1 MAKEKKQK
9 KVKKPRESKAPR
21 MSKAEGKKLSGSF
34 GKSKAK
40 AVKLEKD
47 KAGKGG
53 ISIRTQLYIGFLLPV
68 FFIIVVGIVSYQN
81 ASSGLIENYEESAKN
96 AVQMTVSSLDQGLA
110 SVKAMVMELSN
121 DTTVTG
127 YSLGGYDNNT
137 SQKNQVKTNLKNIIL
152 VKQGLNDMVAE
163 IHILPMADEVFLT
176 TKTLSN
182 TSEMDSFIDDMVA
195 AGENQYFTDNYPHW
209 GSEHAYIDSQ
219 IGTTTDDY
227 ILYCSRK
234 FDSGSRY
241 GAVLVD
247 VKSEYVINLLDELDF
262 GEESQMTFTT
272 ADGRFI
278 GKNNIIDVNT
288 LDFFAEA
295 GESEE
300 NFISGYIR
308 CEGVNYFYMIA
319 KSSQTDAYLTVL
331 VPKAYI
337 TQKSDSIRLITVL
350 MVVIATLIA
359 LAIST
364 LIVKVMS
371 VNIKKGISGLNEVAQ
386 GNLVLKEE
394 KIAHNEFGKL
404 RKAIMDTA
412 GKIRGL
418 VFSVKNMIEKVSFSA
433 DKVSRSSLEMD
444 NMVSEM
450 NEDILEIGRNIEKE
464 NNAVNACHNQ
474 MEELSQKIKKASGGI
489 SETMEGI
496 TATKSSIDKGIEA
509 MEAMT
514 GQSERTTAVTDEVR
528 NEVMKLGE
536 RLEEIN
542 DFVDSIANIANQT
555 NLLSLNAS
563 IEAARAGEFGR
574 GFSVVAEEIRKLA
587 DSSSKTAQDIQREI
601 SEVTAS
607 AESAVGKV
615 KETQDIVNLQNKQVK
630 DTVAIFDQMNEFMKR
645 FIENM
650 EMISSDMEN
659 MNNDRKKALSSIR
672 EINEISQNNIDFITN
687 ISASIEQ
694 QLAFATQLSEEAI
707 VLQKNMKELESAITT
722 FRVE

>member
-1 MAKEKKQK
+1 MAKEKEKKQK
-9 KVKKPRESKAPR
+9 KVKKLKEPKAPKMKR
-21 MSKAEGKKLSGSF
+21 D
-34 GKSKAK
+34 KS
-40 AVKLEKD
+40 
-47 KAGKGG
+47 GKGG

-68 FFIIVVGIVSYQN
+68 IFIIVVGIVSYQN
-81 ASSGLIENYEESAKN
+81 ASSGLVENYEESAKS
-96 AVQMTVSSLDQGLA
+96 AVEMTVSCLDQGFA
-110 SVKAMVMELSN
+110 SVKVIAMELSN

-127 YSLGGYDNNT
+127 YSLGGYDSNT
-137 SQKNQVKTNLKNIIL
+137 AQKNQAKTNLKNTIL
-152 VKQGLNDMVAE
+152 VKQGLNDVVAE
-163 IHILPMADEVFLT
+163 IHILPMAEESFLT
-176 TKTLSN
+176 TKTISG
-182 TSEMDSFIDDMVA
+182 TSELDSFIDEMIA
-195 AGENQYFTDNYPHW
+195 AGEDQYFTDNYPHW

-219 IGTTTDDY
+219 IGATTDDY

-234 FDSGSRY
+234 FNSGDRY
-241 GAVLVD
+241 GAVFVD
-247 VKSEYVINLLDELDF
+247 VKSEYVINLLNELDF

-272 ADGRFI
+272 ADGRSI
-278 GKNNIIDVNT
+278 GKNNVIDVST
-288 LDFFAEA
+288 LDIFASA
-295 GESEE
+295 GESED
-300 NFISGYIR
+300 NFISGYTR

-319 KSSQTDAYLTVL
+319 RSEQTGAYLTVL

-337 TQKSDSIRLITVL
+337 TQKSDSIRMITIL

-364 LIVKVMS
+364 LIVRVMS

-394 KIAHNEFGKL
+394 KTARNEFGKL
-404 RKAIMDTA
+404 RRAIIDTA
-412 GKIRGL
+412 EKIRGL
-418 VFSVKNMIEKVSFSA
+418 VFSVKSMMEKVSFSA
-433 DKVSRSSLEMD
+433 DKVSHSSVEMD

-464 NNAVNACHNQ
+464 NNAVNACHDQ

-496 TATKSSIDKGIEA
+496 TAAKNSIDRGIEA

-514 GQSERTTAVTDEVR
+514 GQSERTTAVTDQVRDEVI
-528 NEVMKLGE
+528 NLGE

-542 DFVDSIANIANQT
+542 DFVDSIANIADQT

-615 KETQDIVNLQNKQVK
+615 KEAQDIVNLQNKQVK
-630 DTVAIFDQMNEFMKR
+630 NTVAVFDQMNEFMKR

-650 EMISSDMEN
+650 EMISRDMEN

-707 VLQKNMKELESAITT
+707 VLQKNMEELESAITT

>member
-1 MAKEKKQK
+1 MAKEKEKKQK
-9 KVKKPRESKAPR
+9 KVKKLKEPKAPK
-21 MSKAEGKKLSGSF
+21 MK
-34 GKSKAK
+34 
-40 AVKLEKD
+40 KD
-47 KAGKGG
+47 KSGKGG

-68 FFIIVVGIVSYQN
+68 IFIIVVGIVSYQN
-81 ASSGLIENYEESAKN
+81 ASSGLVENYEESAKS
-96 AVQMTVSSLDQGLA
+96 AVEMTVSCLDQGFA
-110 SVKAMVMELSN
+110 SVKVIAMELSN

-127 YSLGGYDNNT
+127 YSLGGYDSNT
-137 SQKNQVKTNLKNIIL
+137 AQKNQAKTNLKNTIL
-152 VKQGLNDMVAE
+152 VKQGLNDVVAE
-163 IHILPMADEVFLT
+163 IHILPMAEESFLT
-176 TKTLSN
+176 TKTISG
-182 TSEMDSFIDDMVA
+182 TSELDSFIDEMIA
-195 AGENQYFTDNYPHW
+195 AGEDQYFTDNYPHW

-219 IGTTTDDY
+219 IGATTDDY

-234 FDSGSRY
+234 FNSGDRY
-241 GAVLVD
+241 GAVFVD
-247 VKSEYVINLLDELDF
+247 VKSEYVINLLNELDF

-272 ADGRFI
+272 ADGRSI
-278 GKNNIIDVNT
+278 GKNNVIDVNT
-288 LDFFAEA
+288 LDIFVNA
-295 GESEE
+295 GESED
-300 NFISGYIR
+300 NFISGYTR

-319 KSSQTDAYLTVL
+319 RSEQTGAYLTVL

-337 TQKSDSIRLITVL
+337 TQKSDSIRMITIL

-364 LIVKVMS
+364 LIVRVMS

-394 KIAHNEFGKL
+394 KTARNEFGKL
-404 RKAIMDTA
+404 RRAIIDTA
-412 GKIRGL
+412 EKIRGL
-418 VFSVKNMIEKVSFSA
+418 VFSVKSMMEKVSFSA
-433 DKVSRSSLEMD
+433 DKVSHSSVEMD

-464 NNAVNACHNQ
+464 NNAVNACHDQ

-496 TATKSSIDKGIEA
+496 TAAKNSIDKGIEA

-514 GQSERTTAVTDEVR
+514 GQSERTTAVTDQVRDEVI
-528 NEVMKLGE
+528 NLGE

-542 DFVDSIANIANQT
+542 DFVDSIANIADQT

-587 DSSSKTAQDIQREI
+587 DSASKTAQDIQREI

-615 KETQDIVNLQNKQVK
+615 KEAQDIVNLQNKQVK
-630 DTVAIFDQMNEFMKR
+630 NTVAVFDQMNEFMKR

-650 EMISSDMEN
+650 EMISRDMEN

-707 VLQKNMKELESAITT
+707 VLQKNMEELESAITT

>member
-1 MAKEKKQK
+1 MAKEKEKKQK
-9 KVKKPRESKAPR
+9 KVKKIKEPKAPK
-21 MSKAEGKKLSGSF
+21 MK
-34 GKSKAK
+34 
-40 AVKLEKD
+40 KD
-47 KAGKGG
+47 KSGKGG

-68 FFIIVVGIVSYQN
+68 IFIIVVGIVSYQN
-81 ASSGLIENYEESAKN
+81 ASSGLIENYEESAKS
-96 AVQMTVSSLDQGLA
+96 AVEMTVSCLDQGFA
-110 SVKAMVMELSN
+110 SVKVIAMELSN

-127 YSLGGYDNNT
+127 YSLGGYDSNT
-137 SQKNQVKTNLKNIIL
+137 AQKNQAKTNLKNTIL
-152 VKQGLNDMVAE
+152 VKQGLNDVVAE
-163 IHILPMADEVFLT
+163 IHILPMAEESFLT
-176 TKTLSN
+176 TKTISG
-182 TSEMDSFIDDMVA
+182 TSELDSFIDEMIA
-195 AGENQYFTDNYPHW
+195 AGEDQYFTDNYPHW

-219 IGTTTDDY
+219 IGATTDDY

-234 FDSGSRY
+234 FNSGDRY
-241 GAVLVD
+241 GAVFVD
-247 VKSEYVINLLDELDF
+247 VKSEYVINLLNELDF

-272 ADGRFI
+272 ADGRSI
-278 GKNNIIDVNT
+278 GKNNVIDVST
-288 LDFFAEA
+288 LDIFVNA
-295 GESEE
+295 GESED
-300 NFISGYIR
+300 NFISGYTR

-319 KSSQTDAYLTVL
+319 RSEQTGAYLTVL

-337 TQKSDSIRLITVL
+337 TQKSDSIRMITIL

-364 LIVKVMS
+364 LIVRVMS

-394 KIAHNEFGKL
+394 KTARNEFGKL
-404 RKAIMDTA
+404 RRAIIDTA
-412 GKIRGL
+412 EKIRGL
-418 VFSVKNMIEKVSFSA
+418 VFSVKSMMEKVSFSA
-433 DKVSRSSLEMD
+433 DKVSHSSVEMD

-464 NNAVNACHNQ
+464 NNAVNACHDQ

-496 TATKSSIDKGIEA
+496 TAAKNSIDRGIEA

-514 GQSERTTAVTDEVR
+514 GQSERTTAVTDQVRDEVI
-528 NEVMKLGE
+528 NLGE

-542 DFVDSIANIANQT
+542 DFVDSIANIADQT

-587 DSSSKTAQDIQREI
+587 DSASKTAQDIQREI

-615 KETQDIVNLQNKQVK
+615 KEAQDIVNLQNKQVK
-630 DTVAIFDQMNEFMKR
+630 NTVAVFDQMNEFMKR

-650 EMISSDMEN
+650 EMISRDMEN

-672 EINEISQNNIDFITN
+672 EINDISQNNIDFITN

-707 VLQKNMKELESAITT
+707 VLQKNMEELESAITT

>member
-1 MAKEKKQK
+1 MAKEKEKKQK
-9 KVKKPRESKAPR
+9 KVKKIKEPKAPK
-21 MSKAEGKKLSGSF
+21 MK
-34 GKSKAK
+34 
-40 AVKLEKD
+40 KD
-47 KAGKGG
+47 KSGKGG

-68 FFIIVVGIVSYQN
+68 IFIIVVGIVSYQN
-81 ASSGLIENYEESAKN
+81 ASSGLIENYEESAKS
-96 AVQMTVSSLDQGLA
+96 AVEMTVSCLDQGFA
-110 SVKAMVMELSN
+110 SVKVIAMELSN

-127 YSLGGYDNNT
+127 YSLGGYDSNT
-137 SQKNQVKTNLKNIIL
+137 AQKNQAKTNLKNTIL
-152 VKQGLNDMVAE
+152 VKQGLNDVVAE
-163 IHILPMADEVFLT
+163 IHILPMAEESFLT
-176 TKTLSN
+176 TKTISG
-182 TSEMDSFIDDMVA
+182 TSELDSFIDEMIA
-195 AGENQYFTDNYPHW
+195 AGEDQYFTDNYPHW

-219 IGTTTDDY
+219 IGATTDDY

-234 FDSGSRY
+234 FNSGDRY
-241 GAVLVD
+241 GAVFVD
-247 VKSEYVINLLDELDF
+247 VKSEYVINLLNELDF

-272 ADGRFI
+272 ADGRSI
-278 GKNNIIDVNT
+278 GKNNVIDVST
-288 LDFFAEA
+288 LDIFVNA
-295 GESEE
+295 GESED
-300 NFISGYIR
+300 NFISGYTR
-308 CEGVNYFYMIA
+308 CEGVNYFYMVA
-319 KSSQTDAYLTVL
+319 RSEQTGAYLTVL

-337 TQKSDSIRLITVL
+337 TQKSDSIRMITIL

-364 LIVKVMS
+364 LIVRVMS

-394 KIAHNEFGKL
+394 KTARNEFGKL
-404 RKAIMDTA
+404 RRAIIDTA
-412 GKIRGL
+412 EKIRGL
-418 VFSVKNMIEKVSFSA
+418 VFSVKSMMEKVSFSA
-433 DKVSRSSLEMD
+433 DKVSHSSVEMD

-464 NNAVNACHNQ
+464 NNAVNACHDQ
-474 MEELSQKIKKASGGI
+474 MEELSQKIKKANGGI

-496 TATKSSIDKGIEA
+496 TAAKNSIDKGIEA

-514 GQSERTTAVTDEVR
+514 GQSERTTAVTDQVRDEVI
-528 NEVMKLGE
+528 NLGE

-542 DFVDSIANIANQT
+542 DFVDSIANIADQT

-587 DSSSKTAQDIQREI
+587 DSASKTAQDIQREI
-601 SEVTAS
+601 NEVTAS

-615 KETQDIVNLQNKQVK
+615 KEAQDIVNLQNKQVK
-630 DTVAIFDQMNEFMKR
+630 NTVAVFDQMNEFMKH

-650 EMISSDMEN
+650 EMISRDMEN

-707 VLQKNMKELESAITT
+707 VLQKNMEELEGAITT

>member
-1 MAKEKKQK
+1 MAKEKEKKQK
-9 KVKKPRESKAPR
+9 KVKKIKEPKAPK
-21 MSKAEGKKLSGSF
+21 MK
-34 GKSKAK
+34 
-40 AVKLEKD
+40 KD
-47 KAGKGG
+47 KSGKGG

-68 FFIIVVGIVSYQN
+68 IFIIVVGIVSYQN
-81 ASSGLIENYEESAKN
+81 ASSGLIENYEESAKS
-96 AVQMTVSSLDQGLA
+96 AVEMTVSCLDQGFA
-110 SVKAMVMELSN
+110 SVKVIAMELSN

-127 YSLGGYDNNT
+127 YSLGGYDSNT
-137 SQKNQVKTNLKNIIL
+137 AQKNQAKTNLKNTIL
-152 VKQGLNDMVAE
+152 VKQGLNDVVAE
-163 IHILPMADEVFLT
+163 IHILPMAEESFLT
-176 TKTLSN
+176 TKTISG
-182 TSEMDSFIDDMVA
+182 TSELDSFIDEMIA
-195 AGENQYFTDNYPHW
+195 AGEDQYFTDNYPHW

-219 IGTTTDDY
+219 IGATTDDY

-234 FDSGSRY
+234 FNSGDRY
-241 GAVLVD
+241 GAVFVD
-247 VKSEYVINLLDELDF
+247 VKSEYVINLLNELDF

-272 ADGRFI
+272 ADGRSI
-278 GKNNIIDVNT
+278 GKNNVIDVST
-288 LDFFAEA
+288 LDIFVNA
-295 GESEE
+295 GESED
-300 NFISGYIR
+300 NFISGYTR
-308 CEGVNYFYMIA
+308 CEGVNYFYMVA
-319 KSSQTDAYLTVL
+319 RSEQTGAYLTVL

-337 TQKSDSIRLITVL
+337 TQKSDSIRMITIL

-364 LIVKVMS
+364 LIVRVMS

-394 KIAHNEFGKL
+394 KTARNEFGKL
-404 RKAIMDTA
+404 RRAIIDTA
-412 GKIRGL
+412 EKIRGL
-418 VFSVKNMIEKVSFSA
+418 VFSVKSMMEKVSFSA
-433 DKVSRSSLEMD
+433 DKVSHSSVEMD

-464 NNAVNACHNQ
+464 NNAVNACHDQ

-489 SETMEGI
+489 SEIMEGI
-496 TATKSSIDKGIEA
+496 TAAKNSIDKGIEA

-514 GQSERTTAVTDEVR
+514 GQSERTTAVTDQVRDEVI
-528 NEVMKLGE
+528 NLGE

-542 DFVDSIANIANQT
+542 DFVDSIANIADQT

-587 DSSSKTAQDIQREI
+587 DSASKTAQDIQREI

-615 KETQDIVNLQNKQVK
+615 KEAQDIVNLQNKQVK
-630 DTVAIFDQMNEFMKR
+630 NTVAVFDQMNEFMKH

-650 EMISSDMEN
+650 EMISRDMEN

-672 EINEISQNNIDFITN
+672 EINDISQNNIDFITN

-707 VLQKNMKELESAITT
+707 VLQKNMEELEGAITT

>member
-1 MAKEKKQK
+1 MAKEKEKKQK
-9 KVKKPRESKAPR
+9 KVKKLKEPKAPK
-21 MSKAEGKKLSGSF
+21 MK
-34 GKSKAK
+34 
-40 AVKLEKD
+40 KD
-47 KAGKGG
+47 KSGKGG

-68 FFIIVVGIVSYQN
+68 IFIIVVGIVSYQN
-81 ASSGLIENYEESAKN
+81 ASSGLVENYEESAKS
-96 AVQMTVSSLDQGLA
+96 AVEMTVSCLDQGFA
-110 SVKAMVMELSN
+110 SVKVIAMELSN

-127 YSLGGYDNNT
+127 YSLGGYDSNT
-137 SQKNQVKTNLKNIIL
+137 AQKNQAKTNLKNTIL
-152 VKQGLNDMVAE
+152 VKQGLNDVVAE
-163 IHILPMADEVFLT
+163 IHILPMAEESFLT
-176 TKTLSN
+176 TKTISG
-182 TSEMDSFIDDMVA
+182 TSELDSFIDEMIA
-195 AGENQYFTDNYPHW
+195 AGEDQYFTDNYPHW

-219 IGTTTDDY
+219 IGATTDDY

-234 FDSGSRY
+234 FNSGDRY
-241 GAVLVD
+241 GAVFVD
-247 VKSEYVINLLDELDF
+247 VKSEYVINLLNELDF

-272 ADGRFI
+272 ADGRSI
-278 GKNNIIDVNT
+278 GKNNVIDVNT
-288 LDFFAEA
+288 LDIFVNA
-295 GESEE
+295 GESED
-300 NFISGYIR
+300 NFISGYTR

-319 KSSQTDAYLTVL
+319 RSEQTGAYLTVL

-337 TQKSDSIRLITVL
+337 TQKSDSIRMITIL

-364 LIVKVMS
+364 LIVRVMS

-394 KIAHNEFGKL
+394 KTARNEFGKL
-404 RKAIMDTA
+404 RRAIIDTA
-412 GKIRGL
+412 EKIRGL
-418 VFSVKNMIEKVSFSA
+418 VFSVKSMMEKVSFSA
-433 DKVSRSSLEMD
+433 DKVSHSSVEMD

-464 NNAVNACHNQ
+464 NNAVNACHDQ

-496 TATKSSIDKGIEA
+496 TAAKNSIDRGIEA

-514 GQSERTTAVTDEVR
+514 GQSERTTAVTDQVRDEVI
-528 NEVMKLGE
+528 NLGE

-542 DFVDSIANIANQT
+542 DFVDSIANIADQT

-587 DSSSKTAQDIQREI
+587 DSASKTAQDIQREI

-615 KETQDIVNLQNKQVK
+615 KEAQDIVNLQNKQVK
-630 DTVAIFDQMNEFMKR
+630 NTVAVFDQMNEFMKR

-650 EMISSDMEN
+650 EMISRDMEN

-707 VLQKNMKELESAITT
+707 VLQKNMEELESAITT